1 MRQDQIQNR
10 LRACGIDCDAL
21 LAERLEAYM
30 ALLAEWNA
38 RMDLT
43 AVTEED
49 ETLDR
54 HFVDSLMALTVPGMI
69 PAKGTAVDVG
79 TGAGFPGLPLAM
91 ALPDVSFTLLDSLQ
105 KRVDFLGAVGEKTG
119 LTNVTLIHARAE
131 DAARRLEL
139 RERFDRAV
147 ARAVAPLPALCE
159 YLLPFVRVGGEAL
172 CWKGPGLQE
181 ELAQGR
187 RAAHLLGGSAGE
199 AVQVQIPDRDWQH
212 RILPVRKVQTTPKQY
227 PRRAG
232 MAAKAPLG

>member
-1 MRQDQIQNR
+1 
-10 LRACGIDCDAL
+10 
-21 LAERLEAYM
+21 
-30 ALLAEWNA
+30 
-38 RMDLT
+38 
-43 AVTEED
+43 
-49 ETLDR
+49 
-54 HFVDSLMALTVPGMI
+54 
-69 PAKGTAVDVG
+69 
-79 TGAGFPGLPLAM
+79 M

-139 RERFDRAV
+139 RERFDRAM

-181 ELAQGR
+181 ELAQGK

-199 AVQVQIPDRDWQH
+199 AVQVQIPDRNWQH
-212 RILPVRKVQTTPKQY
+212 RILPVRKVQATPKQY

-232 MAAKAPLG
+232 MAAKTPLG